1 MVSEVTASC
10 STGMESGF
18 SFMNRGCWVMVS
30 GMLEYARE
38 MADCTSMAAPSMSRS
53 ISNSRKTMV
62 RPCLLLDVM
71 LLIEEMVE
79 SCFSKGLATEVAMVS
94 GSAPGM
100 EALTMMYGSSTL
112 GISLCGN

>member
-1 MVSEVTASC
+1 
-10 STGMESGF
+10 
-18 SFMNRGCWVMVS
+18 
-30 GMLEYARE
+30 
-38 MADCTSMAAPSMSRS
+38 
-53 ISNSRKTMV
+53 
-62 RPCLLLDVM
+62 M